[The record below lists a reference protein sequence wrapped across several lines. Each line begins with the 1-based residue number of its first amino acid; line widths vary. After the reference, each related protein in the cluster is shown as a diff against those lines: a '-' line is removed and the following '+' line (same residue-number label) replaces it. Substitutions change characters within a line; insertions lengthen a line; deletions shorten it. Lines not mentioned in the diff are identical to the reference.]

1 MGRANRRMAALA
13 LLAAWVIAAGCGGV
27 EIRPTRT
34 EAEMSMEEKISTR
47 MNTPP
52 RKVVVGTVLRNFWGE
67 PTHLDDRLPVLC
79 GLIDRVAEEA
89 ERRYPGRGLDL
100 VVLPEEALTGGRV
113 SRAAER
119 SVPLEGRV
127 LETLGAKAREHNTY
141 LVAPMAMVDDAEEGV
156 YVNAAPLLDRRGE
169 VAGIYRKV
177 HPVSYLGTEEL
188 EEGMKPGTEYS
199 VFDCDFGRLGIQI
212 CWDMSYEEGWE
223 VQGRKGAEI
232 IAWPSAAPQT
242 MLPRCRALKYGYY
255 IVSSTGG
262 DNASVFDP
270 AGLVL
275 AQTTESDSVL
285 VQQIDLSY
293 VVLHWSQPLR
303 GGQGFTD
310 LYGDRVGYNWSDREL
325 NGVFWSNDPDMS
337 IGQMAEE
344 LGVQPYFHEV
354 ERSRRLQDEVR
365 GGPPEG
371 IQGAADAR
379 R

>member
-1 MGRANRRMAALA
+1 
-13 LLAAWVIAAGCGGV
+13 
-27 EIRPTRT
+27 
-34 EAEMSMEEKISTR
+34 MEESIALR

-52 RKVVVGTVLRNFWGE
+52 RKVVIGTVLWNSWGQS
-67 PTHLDDRLPVLC
+67 TQLDDRLPALC
-79 GLIDRVAEEA
+79 DLIDQVAREA
-89 ERRYPGRGLDL
+89 ERKYPGQGLDL
-100 VVLPEEALTGGRV
+100 VVLPEEAITGGRP

-141 LVAPMAMVDDAEEGV
+141 LVAPMAMVDDAEKGI
-156 YVNAAPLLDRRGE
+156 YVNAAPLLDRQGQ
-169 VAGIYRKV
+169 VVGIYRKV

-188 EEGMKPGTEYS
+188 EEGMTPGSEFS

-242 MLPRCRALKYGYY
+242 ALPRSRAAKYGYY

-275 AQTTESDSVL
+275 AQTTERNGVL

-293 VVLHWSQPLR
+293 VVLHWSQQLR

-325 NGVFWSNDPDMS
+325 SGVFWSNDPS
-337 IGQMAEE
+337 TAIGQMADK
-344 LGVQPYFHEV
+344 LGVRPYLLEV
-354 ERSRRLQDEVR
+354 ERSRRLQDRLR
-365 GGPPEG
+365 GGPPE
-371 IQGAADAR
+371 R
-379 R
+379 